1 MTEFK
6 LPKDAVEYSLS
17 YIQSLY
23 SQGKQ
28 KEFEDSVKTY
38 KKLLINVDEGF
49 NQPIHLAAKK
59 KLKDI
64 LRSTPTYF
72 RILSVDFEEK
82 NRLADSPL
90 FKDFGNSYT
99 ILEYMSKDLLNSEN
113 ILPNIKEFIK
123 KCNRRGIK
131 YLIINNL
138 TNQSD
143 RQNYN
148 NIYSDLIKDN
158 VRFEVKSTI

>member
-1 MTEFK
+1 MAEFK
-6 LPKDAVEYSLS
+6 LPKDAVEYNLS

-28 KEFEDSVKTY
+28 KEFEDQVKTY
-38 KKLLINVDEGF
+38 KKVIINIDEGF
-49 NQPIHLAAKK
+49 NQPILLVAKR
-59 KLKDI
+59 KLKDLMRLVPI
-64 LRSTPTYF
+64 YF
-72 RILSVDFEEK
+72 RILSNDFEEK

-90 FKDFGNSYT
+90 FKDFGNTYT
-99 ILEYMSKDLLNSEN
+99 ILEYMSRELLSSEN
-113 ILPNIKEFIK
+113 ISNNIKEFIK

-148 NIYSDLIKDN
+148 NIYGDLIKN
-158 VRFEVKSTI
+158 SVRFEVKSTI